1 MKSGRLLLTSLTTGA
16 LALVGG
22 CAGSKPLPPT
32 FEVPPGRYDA
42 AFDASREVLREARFP
57 IDRVD
62 AGAGVIST
70 DPKTSAGLATPW
82 DDEQSSTRDEFE
94 DLFNHQRRLVRITFE
109 PAQPPPNLPGTETQL
124 GETADVPNLRRC
136 EGPLIARVMVV
147 IEREHRPGR
156 RVETVSIAS
165 STFTR
170 DPALGP
176 RGLGGPYWVPIA
188 QDPALAGRLAAKIQK
203 ALAKGAAAP
212 PPAADEPPEIGAR

>member
-1 MKSGRLLLTSLTTGA
+1 MNAGRLLSIL
-16 LALVGG
+16 LAAGVAVLLGG

-70 DPKTSAGLATPW
+70 DPKTSAGIATPW
-82 DDEQSSTRDEFE
+82 DEEQSSTRDEFE
-94 DLFNHQRRLVRITFE
+94 DLFNHQRRIVRITFE
-109 PAQPPPNLPGTETQL
+109 PAQPAPNLPGTETQL
-124 GETADVPNLRRC
+124 GEAADVPDIRRC

-203 ALAKGAAAP
+203 ALAGSAP
-212 PPAADEPPEIGAR
+212 ALRPGADEPAVGAR